1 LFDSYEDLLGTIFEP
16 GTLPEP
22 PGEESLCMH
31 DLIYSFRMLRKRPSF
46 TVVAVLTLALAIGAS
61 TALFSIV
68 NVVVLNPFPYK
79 DPSRLFFVRQS
90 LPKLGVTEQLR
101 SSGPE
106 FVDFTKSGIFE
117 RVAAVE
123 TVSRNLTGSDEP
135 ERVAAAKVS
144 TEFFNLLGIEP
155 LLGRTIAPNEQGPN
169 GERVLVISY
178 ALWQRRFG
186 GDKAVFGRKVLLDDE
201 PFTIVGVMPPQF
213 RFEESQAWFPF
224 PFDFAQIARDGRAYL
239 ILARTSSAT
248 TEQQANAALANLA
261 RQNEHDFAGTNQ
273 EYAGRAIYLQ
283 SLGQYYFGPV
293 RRALFILLGAVGLV
307 LLIACANIANLLL
320 ARSMNRSHEIA
331 IRNAMGASRARIIR
345 QMLVESAVLGL
356 LGGGL
361 GLLIASW
368 GTRLL
373 FNLIPTGVLP
383 SGVAVTMNVQ
393 VLLFTLVV
401 SLVTAFIFGLWPAI
415 QGSRTQTR
423 EALQAASQRA
433 TAGVGVRFA
442 QSVLVVVEVALSL
455 ILLVMAGLMIRS
467 FAKLTN
473 IDPGMST
480 ANVMS
485 MRLNRSPAK
494 SKDGSQNAIFF
505 QRVIDRVKTLP
516 GIEAAGVASHMPFV
530 YTEDWP
536 ITVES
541 VANAGAQTQSI
552 DTRTVSA
559 DYFNTMQIPLAGGQ
573 FFSVEDGPQ
582 AAPVVVVN
590 QAMANHY
597 RPSQDPFG
605 KKIKIGNADS
615 KSPWFTVK
623 GVVKDSAQ
631 AALDQEIRPEIYF
644 ALGQMAGRYRRMN
657 LAVRTSVDPKTTVAA
672 IQSAIREVDK
682 DQPVYQIQTIDELIG
697 DSVGTRRFAL
707 TILILFAVLALVLA
721 VSGIYGVISYSVT
734 QRTQEIGIRMALG
747 AKATDVLR
755 LVLVQFMRLTVIGVA
770 LGLVAAY
777 VLTRLMTSLLFGVTA
792 TDITTFVLVPIS
804 LSLVALV
811 ACLIPARR
819 ATRVDPLVALRYE

>member
-1 LFDSYEDLLGTIFEP
+1 
-16 GTLPEP
+16 
-22 PGEESLCMH
+22 MH
-31 DLIYSFRMLRKRPSF
+31 DLIYCFRMLRKRPSF
-46 TVVAVLTLALAIGAS
+46 TIVAVLTLALAIGAS

-68 NVVVLNPFPYK
+68 NIVVLNPFPYK
-79 DPSRLFFVRQS
+79 DPSRLFYVRQS
-90 LPKLGVTEQLR
+90 MPKLGVQEQIR

-106 FVDFTKSGIFE
+106 FVDFTNSGIFE

-123 TVSRNLTGSDEP
+123 PVSRNLTGSFEP

-144 TEFFNLLGIEP
+144 TEFFNILGVEP
-155 LLGRTIAPNEQGPN
+155 MLGRTVAPNEQGPN

-178 ALWQRRFG
+178 GLWQRRFG
-186 GDKAVFGRKVLLDDE
+186 GDNAVLGQKVALDDE

-224 PFDFAQIARDGRAYL
+224 PFDLAKNARDGRAYL
-239 ILARTSSAT
+239 IMARTSS
-248 TEQQANAALANLA
+248 EQQANAALANLA
-261 RQNEHDFAGTNQ
+261 RQNEQDFGGTNQ
-273 EYAGRAIYLQ
+273 EYAGRGIYLQ
-283 SLGQYYFGPV
+283 SLAQYYFGPV
-293 RRALFILLGAVGLV
+293 RRALYILLGAVGLV

-320 ARSMNRSHEIA
+320 ARSMSRSHEIA

-345 QMLVESAVLGL
+345 QMLIESAVLGL

-368 GTRLL
+368 GTKLL
-373 FNLIPTGVLP
+373 FKLTPSGILPTGVEI
-383 SGVAVTMNVQ
+383 TMNVR
-393 VLLFTLVV
+393 VLLFTLAV

-423 EALQAASQRA
+423 EALQAASKRA
-433 TAGVGVRFA
+433 TSSVGARRA
-442 QSVLVVVEVALSL
+442 QSVLVVTEVALSL
-455 ILLVMAGLMIRS
+455 VLLVMAGLMIRS

-480 ANVMS
+480 ANVVS
-485 MRLNRSPAK
+485 MRINRSPAK

-505 QRVIDRVKTLP
+505 QQVIDRVKTLP
-516 GIEAAGVASHMPFV
+516 GVEAVGVMSHPPFSS
-530 YTEDWP
+530 TEEFP

-541 VANAGAQTQSI
+541 VANAGTQTQSI
-552 DTRTVSA
+552 ETRTVSA
-559 DYFNTMQIPLAGGQ
+559 DYFNTLQIPLVAGQ
-573 FFSVEDGPQ
+573 FFAVEDGAQ
-582 AAPVVVVN
+582 STPVVIVN
-590 QAMANHY
+590 QSMVN
-597 RPSQDPFG
+597 RFWPNQDPVG
-605 KKIKIGNADS
+605 KRIKIGMADS
-615 KSPWFTVK
+615 KSNWFYVK

-631 AALDQEIRPEIYF
+631 LTLERETRPEIYF
-644 ALGQMAGRYRRMN
+644 ALGQLAWRYRRMN
-657 LAVRTSVDPKTTVAA
+657 VAVRTSVDPKSAMPA
-672 IQSAIREVDK
+672 IQAAIREVDK

-697 DSVGTRRFAL
+697 STVSTRRFAL

-747 AKATDVLR
+747 ARATDVLR
-755 LVLVQFMRLTVIGVA
+755 LVLVQFMRLTVVGVV

-777 VLTRLMTSLLFGVTA
+777 ALTRLMTSLLFGVTA
-792 TDITTFVLVPIS
+792 TDSTTFILVPIS
-804 LSLVALV
+804 LSLVALI